1 MKFAPTCCGKCSKY
15 TRESC
20 EARDGQCPAYRRELE
35 ASGFWEEL
43 RAWVLGG
50 CKPEGKEV
58 WQYWVRET
66 GEAYEAGRGPGLEVR
81 T

>member
-43 RAWVLGG
+43 RAWILGG

-58 WQYWVRET
+58 WRYWVPPALEK
-66 GEAYEAGRGPGLEVR
+66 GPAQMSR
-81 T
+81 SRS